1 MSKKGSIGALKEG
14 LFHFSMILIGFFA
27 IVYLRNPVTS
37 TTANIRPTDSIVSPE
52 TTETLLAP
60 SEPMVENVKIE
71 KKENEFPWIVHHVD
85 KNITI
90 SRRKMHNT
98 SLLAFKGETIL
109 PYHIST
115 IINTFLNVNITLQ
128 WADSLKEISVYPNNL
143 HTTSSDE
150 LSKSPN
156 SREERKEEKHHE
168 QENKEKKRKNKINW
182 KGKFKNWKDK
192 FLFWKKKKEVKQSSP
207 PSSTT
212 SNSSTPS
219 DKRHPQIQTSSVLF
233 DDQFIPNYLLSLPPQ
248 TSHVD
253 PSTTPPIITDVMHQ
267 VYAMWPLP
275 LRDFVFL
282 RKFYL
287 SDNEEKLLIHYES
300 YNDTRLPIKK
310 HVIRTLSSYSTW
322 KFQSLN
328 KFCNDH
334 QLSSYYNQLSE
345 ESKIKLKE
353 MNNRFV
359 PTEYC
364 KNIPSD
370 HRSDHTYLSLE
381 TFVLLEDIPI
391 PWLINYVQR

>member
-1 MSKKGSIGALKEG
+1 MSKKGSIDALKEV
-14 LFHFSMILIGFFA
+14 LFHLSMILIGFFA
-27 IVYLRNPVTS
+27 IVNFRNPVTS
-37 TTANIRPTDSIVSPE
+37 TTMNIRPIDSIVIE
-52 TTETLLAP
+52 TPLAP
-60 SEPMVENVKIE
+60 SESIVENVEIE

-128 WADSLKEISVYPNNL
+128 WADSLKEISVYPTNL
-143 HTTSSDE
+143 YTSSSDE

-156 SREERKEEKHHE
+156 SREEKKEENRHE

-192 FLFWKKKKEVKQSSP
+192 LMFWKKKKDVKQSSP

-212 SNSSTPS
+212 SNSRTPS
-219 DKRHPQIQTSSVLF
+219 DKIHTQIPTSSALF
-233 DDQFIPNYLLSLPPQ
+233 DDQFIPNYLLSLPR
-248 TSHVD
+248 TSSILHVD
-253 PSTTPPIITDVMHQ
+253 PSTTSPIITDVMHQ

-300 YNDTRLPIKK
+300 YNDTRLPVKN
-310 HVIRTLSSYSTW
+310 HVIRTLSSDSTW

-345 ESKIKLKE
+345 ESKIKLKGKVFS
-353 MNNRFV
+353 N
-359 PTEYC
+359 
-364 KNIPSD
+364 
-370 HRSDHTYLSLE
+370 SLA
-381 TFVLLEDIPI
+381 P
-391 PWLINYVQR
+391 P